1 MCTVQ
6 CILRT
11 VPVYYAQCTINIV
24 PCTLYHVQ
32 CTIEYVLCTMYTV
45 QCTIEYVLCTMYNV
59 QCTLFTVFNLSS
71 TLDCFQSTSNVY
83 NPMIPTIHSVLSALS
98 VSVYLPGP
106 PPTPPN
112 QETRDIA

>member
-11 VPVYYAQCTINIV
+11 VPVYYAQCTIYIV

-32 CTIEYVLCTMYTV
+32 CTIEYVLCK
-45 QCTIEYVLCTMYNV
+45 MYNV
-59 QCTLFTVFNLSS
+59 QCVQSIQHSGLFTEYKQCLQSNDSNNL
-71 TLDCFQSTSNVY
+71 
-83 NPMIPTIHSVLSALS
+83 SVLSALS